1 MRSHETGRTGSHFKA
16 HSFPKKLLKEIK
28 MHTTEW
34 KNTWIGLCRRCE
46 IIKVAAFKTDSLA
59 T

>member
-1 MRSHETGRTGSHFKA
+1 MGDLGRTGSYFKA
-16 HSFPKKLLKEIK
+16 HSFPKKLKDIK
-28 MHTTEW
+28 MHTKEW
-34 KNTWIGLCRRCE
+34 KNTCIRLCRRCE